1 MTSAMVTALA
11 LEGPDE
17 TDVTLLLHPYRRVER
32 IEGLGGVRVRKA
44 KRPRTGRHGSVDRS
58 KLRDDAVITITGSV
72 TGEDA
77 DRAWLEYDAI
87 TRAFVGA
94 VDTYR
99 LLKWSNGTE
108 RHLQMAVKLD
118 EMQAPVEV
126 GPDMVRYQ
134 VTVSGA
140 DPNGYSQ
147 ELEEVSGEPLATG
160 GGGGL
165 RFPEMFPIVF
175 SPSSGGQLSVTN
187 EGTAPT
193 PPTFLL
199 HGYLRNPIIRLG
211 DRQLTFV
218 GEIGAGDTLH
228 VNAADRTVMLNG
240 TADRGNLLKFE
251 DTRWFDLPVGTSV
264 VTLLAED
271 FGAGSGLDVQY
282 RHAHE

>member
-1 MTSAMVTALA
+1 MTSAMITALS
-11 LEGPDE
+11 LEGPDAV
-17 TDVTLLLHPYRRVER
+17 DVPLLSSPYRRVER
-32 IEGLGGVRVRKA
+32 VEGLGGVRVRKA

-99 LLKWSNGTE
+99 LMKWSNGTE
-108 RHLQMAVKLD
+108 RLLQMAVKLD

-126 GPDMVRYQ
+126 GPDLVRYQ

-147 ELEEVSGEPLATG
+147 ALQTVSGEPLATSG
-160 GGGGL
+160 GGGFVF
-165 RFPEMFPIVF
+165 RFTFPF
-175 SPSSGGQLSVTN
+175 HFNPSSGGNLSVTN
-187 EGTAPT
+187 SGTAPT

-211 DRQLTFV
+211 DRQLTFE
-218 GEIGAGDTLH
+218 GEIAAGDTLY
-228 VNAADRTVMLNG
+228 VNAADRTVLLDG

-251 DTRWFDLPVGTSV
+251 ETRWFDLPVGTST

-271 FGAGSGLDVQY
+271 FGVGSGLDVQY
-282 RHAHE
+282 RHAYE